1 MRRWRSRP
9 PRLSS
14 ARRLAIAAVA
24 LLVIGV
30 VVSSL
35 PQVPVGVH
43 RGRRTSVAL
52 TARPGATG
60 HAPRGASPVSAPGL
74 ARARAA
80 ARSFADSFLA
90 VVDGRAPASS
100 VTGATPAL
108 RQELARAG
116 AWVTPAERERHP
128 RVVSVEAFGEAP
140 GFVLA
145 TAWVS
150 DGGIATYPLRL
161 VVQQERRGWLVNDV
175 VGG

>member
-1 MRRWRSRP
+1 VVT
-9 PRLSS
+9 
-14 ARRLAIAAVA
+14 AVA

-30 VVSSL
+30 VASSL
-35 PQVPVGVH
+35 AQVSVGVH
-43 RGRRTSVAL
+43 RGRRASVAV
-52 TARPGATG
+52 TARPGAAG
-60 HAPRGASPVSAPGL
+60 RAPRGAAPVSGAGL
-74 ARARAA
+74 AEARAA
-80 ARSFADSFLA
+80 AISFADGFLA

-128 RVVSVEAFGEAP
+128 RVVSVRAFGEAP

-150 DGGIATYPLRL
+150 DGGIATYALRL
-161 VVQQERRGWLVNDV
+161 VVQQGPRGWLVSDV
-175 VGG
+175 IGG